1 MSSRKKTTTAKATT
15 PRKKTM
21 KVVVNTGTDEHS
33 KRVAQRALPLLTRCK
48 SPPQKQSQDQQMP
61 TLRPVANSL
70 RPVWK
75 TRTPF
80 PDPPKVVTIPEQSDP
95 FEPLDYSPLR
105 NPPPTNIG
113 LLSEVAVAA
122 AAVVNDDC
130 NFSDDDQSK
139 SPPRVAG
146 RKGSLRDDDGEDDE
160 SKNPLSI
167 EDSKDPS
174 YRQPEFFEDDELL
187 YSDDNELDA
196 SFEEVLDEVA
206 RQIEYSDPKKVN
218 HGRRRTKLIAG
229 GPQQPDYA
237 GMNAVEQDMAKAK
250 FQKKTKGLFRQV

>member
-1 MSSRKKTTTAKATT
+1 
-15 PRKKTM
+15 
-21 KVVVNTGTDEHS
+21 
-33 KRVAQRALPLLTRCK
+33 
-48 SPPQKQSQDQQMP
+48 MP

-70 RPVWK
+70 RLVQK

-122 AAVVNDDC
+122 ATVGNDDC
-130 NFSDDDQSK
+130 DISNDDQSK

-250 FQKKTKGLFRQV
+250 LYSDKCGRTRLKGNVDLDVLSKGTYSRCLHPTLRPMSDVESNRILVVHTFPDVHVLQLRIAK